1 MESWM
6 QPANIAVWNKQ
17 RMAIAT
23 TEDSWDALVLAV

>member
-23 TEDSWDALVLAV
+23 TEDS